1 MSVYEELMKEE
12 KQWEPDPRQTKAMRD
27 YIRDVKTK
35 MDKEKAEKVKAAA
48 KPASTDVAHTKY
60 EGPSL
65 REKLA
70 RLKEEEYTP
79 TYRPPQSNVRKEIK
93 GSVKSSGWFKRTGK
107 SGQTK
112 LARVRPHE
120 DPTSLSKRHTRA
132 VSHATSPQGTLTVAH
147 TEYEGPSLR
156 EKLEKVRRGVRAG
169 ATGSVTGGYLS
180 VAGEKGTGRK
190 VVGSWAQEKHRKP
203 GSKVDP
209 PITYADK

>member
-70 RLKEEEYTP
+70 RIKEEEYTP
-79 TYRPPQSNVRKEIK
+79 TTRPKQSNVRKQISK
-93 GSVKSSGWFKRTGK
+93 SVKSSGWFKK
-107 SGQTK
+107 KSPVSGQTK

-132 VSHATSPQGTLTVAH
+132 VSHATSQQGTLTIAH
-147 TEYEGPSLR
+147 TEYEGPSLI
-156 EKLEKVRRGVRAG
+156 EKLE
-169 ATGSVTGGYLS
+169 YLKRS
-180 VAGEKGTGRK
+180 M
-190 VVGSWAQEKHRKP
+190 
-203 GSKVDP
+203 
-209 PITYADK
+209 